1 MPACLQ
7 ELVDR
12 VRSGGGQPGGSAG
25 GSPTGGDFENLAWFG
40 ARLGRRPGV
49 DELRDVSSL
58 LGVACWHPALAGSC
72 STDDPPATWMPA
84 VVGTVQRGA
93 PQRSRDPDILHAPRS
108 RRDSRRKR

>member
-25 GSPTGGDFENLAWFG
+25 GSPTGGEIENLAWFG

-58 LGVACWHPALAGSC
+58 LGVLGV
-72 STDDPPATWMPA
+72 DVLPPCAADMA
-84 VVGTVQRGA
+84 R
-93 PQRSRDPDILHAPRS
+93 
-108 RRDSRRKR
+108 

>member
-58 LGVACWHPALAGSC
+58 LGVLGVDVLSLTSYTTSAHSYHFIAFQLGDSSSDQLGGHRKSTEPARIELA
-72 STDDPPATWMPA
+72 
-84 VVGTVQRGA
+84 
-93 PQRSRDPDILHAPRS
+93 
-108 RRDSRRKR
+108 

>member
-12 VRSGGGQPGGSAG
+12 VRSGGGQPGGSAV

-40 ARLGRRPGV
+40 ARLGL

-58 LGVACWHPALAGSC
+58 LGVLDALTPVLASI
-72 STDDPPATWMPA
+72 S
-84 VVGTVQRGA
+84 
-93 PQRSRDPDILHAPRS
+93 
-108 RRDSRRKR
+108 

>member
-58 LGVACWHPALAGSC
+58 LGVLGVDVLS
-72 STDDPPATWMPA
+72 
-84 VVGTVQRGA
+84 G
-93 PQRSRDPDILHAPRS
+93 
-108 RRDSRRKR
+108 RRDAGGRHGAHTDGHRDLRRRTGG

>member
-40 ARLGRRPGV
+40 ARLGHTCWPRAARRSPRSLPGLQ
-49 DELRDVSSL
+49 EIASRRRDVGGRHGARSY
-58 LGVACWHPALAGSC
+58 
-72 STDDPPATWMPA
+72 
-84 VVGTVQRGA
+84 GT
-93 PQRSRDPDILHAPRS
+93 RDV
-108 RRDSRRKR
+108 RRRTGG

>member
-40 ARLGRRPGV
+40 ARLGRRPVGSLTSYTTSAHSYHFIAFQLG
-49 DELRDVSSL
+49 DSSSDQ
-58 LGVACWHPALAGSC
+58 LGGHRK
-72 STDDPPATWMPA
+72 STDPARIELA
-84 VVGTVQRGA
+84 
-93 PQRSRDPDILHAPRS
+93 
-108 RRDSRRKR
+108 

>member
-58 LGVACWHPALAGSC
+58 LGVLGVDVLPPCAADMARWSRASRGERPPC
-72 STDDPPATWMPA
+72 SDGRAYDDAKP
-84 VVGTVQRGA
+84 GC
-93 PQRSRDPDILHAPRS
+93 SDIAR
-108 RRDSRRKR
+108 

>member
-49 DELRDVSSL
+49 DELRDVSSFTRREVGQV
-58 LGVACWHPALAGSC
+58 GVF
-72 STDDPPATWMPA
+72 T
-84 VVGTVQRGA
+84 
-93 PQRSRDPDILHAPRS
+93 PR
-108 RRDSRRKR
+108 